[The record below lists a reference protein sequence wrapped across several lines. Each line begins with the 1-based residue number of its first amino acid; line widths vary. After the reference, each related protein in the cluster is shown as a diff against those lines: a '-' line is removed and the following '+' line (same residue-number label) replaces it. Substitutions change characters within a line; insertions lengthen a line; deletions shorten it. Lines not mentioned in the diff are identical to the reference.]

1 MPILVGAAA
10 IDFAGGDPEIAAF
23 VTDLTPLKAAQQA
36 LRKANEELEK
46 KVAERTAALEGEV
59 AERKRAE
66 TSLRELTGRL
76 LRTQDEERR
85 HMARELHD
93 HAGQTLVALGLNL
106 SAMLDRLKGE
116 DPAAVNLVTQSQAL
130 SDDLSKEIRTLSYL
144 LHPPLLDEVG
154 LVSAL
159 QWFVEG
165 FSQRSGIE
173 VELEL
178 PEDSARLSKPL
189 ELVIFRVIQE
199 SLTNVHRHSDSP
211 TAKIRLTQSSR
222 LVEFEIVDQGKGI
235 SAERQRALAT
245 AQLGVGVRGMEERVR
260 QFGGTLKIQSG
271 PKGTS
276 ICGTIPLGERD

>member
-1 MPILVGAAA
+1 
-10 IDFAGGDPEIAAF
+10 
-23 VTDLTPLKAAQQA
+23 
-36 LRKANEELEK
+36 
-46 KVAERTAALEGEV
+46 
-59 AERKRAE
+59 
-66 TSLRELTGRL
+66 
-76 LRTQDEERR
+76 
-85 HMARELHD
+85 MARELHD

-106 SAMLDRLKGE
+106 SAMLDRVKGQ
-116 DPAAVNLVTQSQAL
+116 DPAVVNLVTQSQAL

-165 FSQRSGIE
+165 FSQRSGVE

-178 PEDSARLSKPL
+178 PEDSARLPKPL

>member
-59 AERKRAE
+59 ADRKRAE

-106 SAMLDRLKGE
+106 SAMLDRLKAQ
-116 DPAAVNLVTQSQAL
+116 DPAVVNLVTQSQAL

-154 LVSAL
+154 LVRRCDGLLKVFPNEAELRSSSNCRKIPP
-159 QWFVEG
+159 G
-165 FSQRSGIE
+165 FRSHWNSSFFE
-173 VELEL
+173 
-178 PEDSARLSKPL
+178 LSK
-189 ELVIFRVIQE
+189 RV
-199 SLTNVHRHSDSP
+199 
-211 TAKIRLTQSSR
+211 
-222 LVEFEIVDQGKGI
+222 
-235 SAERQRALAT
+235 
-245 AQLGVGVRGMEERVR
+245 
-260 QFGGTLKIQSG
+260 
-271 PKGTS
+271 
-276 ICGTIPLGERD
+276 